1 MKKTKCLA
9 GVLLA
14 GAVILCGVWGF
25 SRHDKPTGI
34 PAATETD
41 REIYLFTQ
49 GWKGEPDPDERTVI
63 VPDAADAV
71 FAPYAAL
78 QAQQGLPVADFA
90 GKTAQVYTYRL
101 YQSELYAELLCADG
115 ELIGAMC
122 YDPAAPEMLSIQG
135 KQNAGA

>member
-9 GVLLA
+9 GGLLA
-14 GAVILCGVWGF
+14 GAVIVGGAAAFTL
-25 SRHDKPTGI
+25 HDKPTGI

-90 GKTAQVYTYRL
+90 GKAAQVYTYRL
-101 YQSELYAELLCADG
+101 YQSG
-115 ELIGAMC
+115 WSSGSPIR
-122 YDPAAPEMLSIQG
+122 
-135 KQNAGA
+135 